1 MENFLRYRKFI
12 YKEDALELIKILK
25 DNDIDYQLEENPI
38 GIDAN
43 FGADVNNNEFILKI
57 DKNVFGKVEKLEEEL
72 MKSNINNVD
81 ENYYLYE
88 FSDEE
93 LIEIIIKKEE
103 WNKFDYLLAQKIL
116 KERGKEINPEL
127 LNVIEKQ
134 RLEEL
139 SKQEELPKMWI
150 YFGYFFAII
159 GGFLGVLI
167 GYYIMS
173 YKKTLSNGESVYFYK
188 KEDRKQGQNILICS
202 IIGIVFW
209 LIIRMMIKN

>member
-1 MENFLRYRKFI
+1 MMS
-12 YKEDALELIKILK
+12 A
-25 DNDIDYQLEENPI
+25 QC
-38 GIDAN
+38 
-43 FGADVNNNEFILKI
+43 V
-57 DKNVFGKVEKLEEEL
+57 
-72 MKSNINNVD
+72 
-81 ENYYLYE
+81 
-88 FSDEE
+88 
-93 LIEIIIKKEE
+93 
-103 WNKFDYLLAQKIL
+103 AQKIL